1 MSFDVGATATAAST
15 ALVAVLTWSQARR
28 ADRRA
33 DAKEER
39 RQYRVLLAAYAEQRR
54 WIARAGPGTAAGLP
68 PPVPEELDLPPWE

>member
-1 MSFDVGATATAAST
+1 VSFDVGATATAAST

-39 RQYRVLLAAYAEQRR
+39 RQYRALLAAYLEQRR

-68 PPVPEELDLPPWE
+68 PSVPEELDLPPWD